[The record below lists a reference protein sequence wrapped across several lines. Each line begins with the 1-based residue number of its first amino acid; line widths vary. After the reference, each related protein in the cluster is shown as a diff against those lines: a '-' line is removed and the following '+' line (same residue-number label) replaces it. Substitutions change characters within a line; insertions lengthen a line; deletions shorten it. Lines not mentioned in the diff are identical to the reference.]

1 MLEIADLCIFIRKD
15 KIDPVSFVTL
25 FQLSFDTIL
34 HCLFQSHIFWSPL
47 LCYIFNLIF
56 CLWSRRHGLNIE
68 CCLTNLV
75 LEYCL
80 CCSSNVNSGCN
91 NVLPDSQIDGAN
103 VGPTWGCQDPG
114 GPHVDHSNVA
124 IWAVCYKQIFVFCQG
139 DIGISV
145 LPKVFWAPVLRTSGS
160 WNLPV
165 RMDGSLVRN
174 FNNYYVLLIHVFD
187 GCSNRFHPCDH

>member
-56 CLWSRRHGLNIE
+56 CLWSRRYGLNIE

-80 CCSSNVNSGCN
+80 CCSSHVDSGCN

-103 VGPTWGCQDPG
+103 VGPTWGRQDPG

-139 DIGISV
+139 DIGILIFNIRQEYCYSTRVDNMSIIFHVPWQWFCEVRPLSQYKNV
-145 LPKVFWAPVLRTSGS
+145 LPV
-160 WNLPV
+160 
-165 RMDGSLVRN
+165 
-174 FNNYYVLLIHVFD
+174 YVSPL
-187 GCSNRFHPCDH
+187 